1 MVMKQIKVVT
11 MTDCQE
17 KDLIK
22 IMNGT
27 KKKRKNDGRLRK
39 YERWSLWS
47 KWEIK

>member
-11 MTDCQE
+11 ITDCQE

-27 KKKRKNDGRLRK
+27 KKKKGK
-39 YERWSLWS
+39 MMVGYEST
-47 KWEIK
+47 KDEVYEANEK

>member
-27 KKKRKNDGRLRK
+27 KKKGKMMVG
-39 YERWSLWS
+39 YEST
-47 KWEIK
+47 KDEVYEANEK